1 MQPGTEPPPAPQVLD
16 TSTQPQ
22 MAVQVHEP
30 TQVFNPISVAEHV
43 EGEFTEYLLRRTKKG
58 KAAISILDDGELI
71 QVSSAK
77 RDKDGTVQTQQH
89 LMVKKGALL
98 GVSHK
103 KFDWLD
109 KYRVGWWSMVV
120 GGIGLSVMANPIGIL
135 LSAGGLFLSI
145 MQISDPELLV
155 LETSTGKHP
164 LYLNRMGSD
173 KDLMKC
179 SMDHLSNAMKSL
191 LKTGELDCSGYE
203 KAVESLMAERALI
216 IQNQA
221 EAALATP
228 SIVIPQQ
235 AEAAQEVQPIQPVAE
250 EIVVAPEETPAMPE
264 VNDSTP
270 EQVVETPEP
279 KEETTEWGNDPWPS
293 EPEENPIAEVEPAPE
308 ATPLEL
314 PSPTSIPE
322 PLVVA
327 LPEPTPPPELTPL
340 ELPEPTP
347 PPELTP
353 EPLLAPVP
361 PPELTPLELPEP
373 TPPPEFSETP
383 TMPPPPAP
391 TPPPGF
397 MPTAAPLPTAL
408 PLLPAPPPLL
418 GMDLPPIAPGVLGA
432 NLGLGSSAPSPPP
445 PQALVASSPRQENL
459 STEDKDD
466 LLSALGD

>member
-1 MQPGTEPPPAPQVLD
+1 MQPDTEPAPNPHISATPA
-16 TSTQPQ
+16 QPQ

-30 TQVFNPISVAEHV
+30 TPAFNPISVAEHV
-43 EGEFTEYLLRRTKKG
+43 EGEFTEYLLRRTKNG

-77 RDKDGTVQTQQH
+77 RDKDGTTHSQQH
-89 LMVKKGALL
+89 LMVKKEALL

-109 KYRVGWWSMVV
+109 TYRVGWWSMVA
-120 GGIGLSVMANPIGIL
+120 GGIGLSVMANPMGAIL
-135 LSAGGLFLSI
+135 LAGGLFLSVW
-145 MQISDPELLV
+145 QIADPELLV

-173 KDLMKC
+173 RDLMKC

-203 KAVESLMAERALI
+203 EAVGELMAERALI

-221 EAALATP
+221 EAAALTP

-235 AEAAQEVQPIQPVAE
+235 PVAVQETQPLQPVAD
-250 EIVVAPEETPAMPE
+250 ETPTTPEDTPATPE
-264 VNDSTP
+264 VNEPTT

-279 KEETTEWGNDPWPS
+279 KEESTEWGDDPWS
-293 EPEENPIAEVEPAPE
+293 LEPEEDTAVEDEPAPE
-308 ATPLEL
+308 ATP
-314 PSPTSIPE
+314 PE
-322 PLVVA
+322 
-327 LPEPTPPPELTPL
+327 LPEPAPPPELTPAA
-340 ELPEPTP
+340 LPEPAP
-347 PPELTP
+347 LPELTP
-353 EPLLAPVP
+353 AA
-361 PPELTPLELPEP
+361 LPEP
-373 TPPPEFSETP
+373 APPGFSATP

-391 TPPPGF
+391 IPPPGLAP
-397 MPTAAPLPTAL
+397 MPLPS
-408 PLLPAPPPLL
+408 PPPPLPSL
-418 GMDLPPIAPGVLGA
+418 GMDLPPIPPGVLGA

-445 PQALVASSPRQENL
+445 PQALVAASPRQENL

>member
-1 MQPGTEPPPAPQVLD
+1 MQPDTEPTPDPQISATPA
-16 TSTQPQ
+16 QPQ
-22 MAVQVHEP
+22 MVVQVHEP
-30 TQVFNPISVAEHV
+30 TPVFNPISVAEHV
-43 EGEFTEYLLRRTKKG
+43 EGEFTEYLLRRTKNG

-77 RDKDGTVQTQQH
+77 RDKDGTTHSQQH
-89 LMVKKGALL
+89 LMVKKEVLL

-109 KYRVGWWSMVV
+109 RYRVGWWSMVA
-120 GGIGLSVMANPIGIL
+120 GGIGLSVIANPMGAL
-135 LSAGGLFLSI
+135 LLAGGLFFSI
-145 MQISDPELLV
+145 WQIADPELLV

-173 KDLMKC
+173 RDLMKC

-203 KAVESLMAERALI
+203 EAVGVLMAERALN

-221 EAALATP
+221 EAAVETP
-228 SIVIPQQ
+228 SFVIPQQ
-235 AEAAQEVQPIQPVAE
+235 PVVDEVQPIQPVAE
-250 EIVVAPEETPAMPE
+250 ETTTTPEDTPATPEDTTTTPEDTLATPE
-264 VNDSTP
+264 VDEPTP

-279 KEETTEWGNDPWPS
+279 KEESTEWGDDPWS
-293 EPEENPIAEVEPAPE
+293 LEPEEDTAVEDEPAPE
-308 ATPLEL
+308 ATP
-314 PSPTSIPE
+314 PE
-322 PLVVA
+322 
-327 LPEPTPPPELTPL
+327 LPEPSATPPPLPVVLSEPAPPPELTSAA
-340 ELPEPTP
+340 LPEP
-347 PPELTP
+347 
-353 EPLLAPVP
+353 A
-361 PPELTPLELPEP
+361 
-373 TPPPEFSETP
+373 PPPEFSATP

-391 TPPPGF
+391 IPPPGLAP
-397 MPTAAPLPTAL
+397 MPPPSLPPLPS
-408 PLLPAPPPLL
+408 L
-418 GMDLPPIAPGVLGA
+418 GMDLPPIPPGVLGA